1 MKFKFALVTAAAV
14 AVCAPA
20 FAADELSEAQLEQID
35 ALMNAMR
42 CEIAGDV
49 EVEDGEIE
57 LDDVICAG
65 GQFDFEM
72 NMDLHVTGARGE

>member
-1 MKFKFALVTAAAV
+1 MNIKLALVTAATLGF
-14 AVCAPA
+14 CGPA
-20 FAADELSEAQLEQID
+20 FADDDLSADQLAQIDEL
-35 ALMNAMR
+35 MNSLR

-65 GQFDFEM
+65 GQFDIEM
-72 NMDLHVTGARGE
+72 NMDLHITGARGE